1 MQNHWEP
8 TVVEERYEIEDMRP
22 LRFVVGLD
30 LGKQN
35 DFTALVVNDLHTCN
49 RVQYRRTAFEPVAI
63 AVRRRRL
70 YHHQL
75 VNVHRYPRG
84 TNYPAINQSVRSIM
98 AQLPARQHPPA
109 LVVDGTGVG
118 IPVVDAMREGGLMPV
133 AVSITA
139 GRDVNERSATDFT
152 VPKTILASSID
163 ITMAE
168 DRLGITA
175 QATDSTALRGELQN
189 FRVKISAGG
198 STTMEAWRESAHD
211 DLVLAAS
218 LAVWFGERPIPQPA
232 QFLARGE
239 LWKRYP
245 GVRFLGDQ

>member
-1 MQNHWEP
+1 MSRPWDPE
-8 TVVEERYEIEDMRP
+8 VVEEKFAIENMRSV
-22 LRFVVGLD
+22 RFVVGLD

-49 RVQYRRTAFEPVAI
+49 RVQYRRTKFEPTAVA
-63 AVRRRRL
+63 VSRRRL
-70 YHHQL
+70 CHHQM

-84 TNYPAINQSVRSIM
+84 TSYPAVNQSVRSIM
-98 AQLPARQHPPA
+98 AQLPPA

-118 IPVVDAMREGGLMPV
+118 VPVVDAMREGGLQPI

-139 GRDVNERSATDFT
+139 GRDVNERSRVDFT

-163 ITMAE
+163 IAMAE

-175 QATDSTALRGELQN
+175 LAGDSIALKGELQN
-189 FRVKISAGG
+189 FRVKITAGG

-211 DLVLAAS
+211 DLVLATA
-218 LAVWFGERPIPQPA
+218 LAVWFGERPLPQPA
-232 QFLARGE
+232 QWLNYKEASE
-239 LWKRYP
+239 LGFTVYR
-245 GVRFLGDQ
+245 